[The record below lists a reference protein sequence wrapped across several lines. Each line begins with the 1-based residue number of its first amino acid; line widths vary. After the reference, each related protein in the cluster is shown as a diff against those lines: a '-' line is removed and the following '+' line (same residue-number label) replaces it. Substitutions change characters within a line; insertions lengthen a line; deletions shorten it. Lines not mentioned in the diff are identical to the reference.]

1 MSEAQVAA
9 QRAKVAS
16 AAMAKASTELK
27 NKALFA
33 MAAALRKEAALICA
47 ENAVD
52 CAEALKAGTKD
63 SLIDRLFLDEGRIEG
78 MASALESLASL
89 DDPAGKILEQRT
101 LENGLLIRKVSV
113 PLGVVAMV
121 YEARPNVTAD
131 AAGICVKSGNACVL
145 RGGSMAVH
153 SNLAIAQ
160 VLRVAIESV
169 GLPADAVVAIE

>member
-52 CAEALKAGTKD
+52 CAEARKAGTKD
-63 SLIDRLFLDEGRIEG
+63 SLIDRLAVSRVWHLLLK
-78 MASALESLASL
+78 ALLRSTI
-89 DDPAGKILEQRT
+89 PQ
-101 LENGLLIRKVSV
+101 
-113 PLGVVAMV
+113 
-121 YEARPNVTAD
+121 AR
-131 AAGICVKSGNACVL
+131 S
-145 RGGSMAVH
+145 
-153 SNLAIAQ
+153 
-160 VLRVAIESV
+160 
-169 GLPADAVVAIE
+169 